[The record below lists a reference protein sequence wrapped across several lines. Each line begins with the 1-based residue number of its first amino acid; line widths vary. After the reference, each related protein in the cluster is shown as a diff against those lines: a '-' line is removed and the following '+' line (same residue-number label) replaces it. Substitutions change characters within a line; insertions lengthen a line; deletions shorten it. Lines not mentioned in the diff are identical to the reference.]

1 MGGGFLYQA
10 STQSIRSSSGKVVI
24 DSNGELAAENCK
36 FKNGIF
42 EGDFD
47 CDVIKTSV
55 QPQVYDAF
63 TISDL
68 TNRQAETFRTQVF
81 ASTKATYAYDT
92 FYRCSIP
99 AIPSV
104 SFVKFFNKSSQ
115 TKSENK
121 PIAGY
126 TVTITLTFQSFITF
140 YDSSYDEVDV
150 SSFTNG
156 KRVLHFKKK
165 INEFFPEEDINFGTI
180 VNNASIASYKYVT
193 VMVAEL
199 SEVEISRETTE
210 DGVMF
215 SSSKSLT
222 LATGG
227 KRLEVSLPESSANLS
242 KGTLYSDGG
251 VVKIVT

>member
-24 DSNGELAAENCK
+24 DGNGELAAENCR
-36 FKNGIF
+36 FKDGIF

-47 CDVIKTSV
+47 CDVIKTTV
-55 QPQVYDAF
+55 QSQVYDAF

-81 ASTKATYAYDT
+81 ASSKATYAYDT

-104 SFVKFFNKSSQ
+104 SFVKFFNKGTQS
-115 TKSENK
+115 KSDNA
-121 PIAGY
+121 PAVLNITA
-126 TVTITLTFQSFITF
+126 TITLTFQGFVTF
-140 YDSSYDEVDV
+140 YDSSYNEVDV
-150 SSFTNG
+150 SSFANG
-156 KRVLHFKKK
+156 NRVLHFEGG
-165 INEFFPEEDINFGTI
+165 IGGTPAGIDINFGTI
-180 VNNASIASYKYVT
+180 VNNASIASYTYVME
-193 VMVAEL
+193 VKAMG
-199 SEVEISRETTE
+199 SEVSRTTTMN
-210 DGVMF
+210 GVMF

-222 LATGG
+222 LVTGG

-242 KGTLYSDGG
+242 KGMLYSDGG